1 MILLLL
7 VVAALGVVGCGSK
20 VASTDAMATVGKVT
34 ITQAQ
39 FDKRLA
45 EFEAEYAGQVPDKN
59 YDPAGYK
66 DFQQSVLE
74 YMVRLEVVTQKASSL
89 NIGVTDYDVQ
99 SQIASILAQTFA
111 GDQASFDAALKQQNL
126 TMAQLQASLK
136 EQLLMQKAY
145 EATTKDVTTVPEADI
160 QSYYDANKAKYYTDE
175 TRNARHILIPPIPPV
190 DASTTADASTA
201 ATTTT
206 TTPTDAD
213 WAAAKIKA
221 DQVRAEVAGGLDFAE
236 AAKKYSSDP
245 GSKDAGGDLG
255 VVTKGEMVAAFDAAV
270 FSLPLNEI
278 SQPIKTEFGYHII
291 QVTAITPA
299 KQQTLDEAKAD
310 ITSTLLS
317 AAQSK
322 AWQDWITAT
331 KAELKV
337 TYREGMELTT
347 TTTGAPQDASTTP
360 TTATTAPESTTSNLP
375 TTTSVAPP
383 STTTTS
389 Q

>member
-1 MILLLL
+1 M
-7 VVAALGVVGCGSK
+7 
-20 VASTDAMATVGKVT
+20 
-34 ITQAQ
+34 
-39 FDKRLA
+39 
-45 EFEAEYAGQVPDKN
+45 
-59 YDPAGYK
+59 
-66 DFQQSVLE
+66 
-74 YMVRLEVVTQKASSL
+74 
-89 NIGVTDYDVQ
+89 
-99 SQIASILAQTFA
+99 
-111 GDQASFDAALKQQNL
+111 
-126 TMAQLQASLK
+126 
-136 EQLLMQKAY
+136 
-145 EATTKDVTTVPEADI
+145 
-160 QSYYDANKAKYYTDE
+160 
-175 TRNARHILIPPIPPV
+175 
-190 DASTTADASTA
+190 
-201 ATTTT
+201 
-206 TTPTDAD
+206 
-213 WAAAKIKA
+213 
-221 DQVRAEVAGGLDFAE
+221 RAEVAGGLDFAE